1 MAGGAG
7 YELTRSDLI
16 EQLRE
21 QLSFIAASGQAFDQG
36 SEGEA
41 KRLAVTIRILLHDT
55 GVSTSLLAH
64 LGAKDRISYLDTSE
78 PINPANLAA
87 TPGLVAMQMSNEG
100 MTYVARLE
108 DGPTTPP
115 RWVPFQKWWEDPV
128 TKDSHGE
135 LFSRKDYVLT
145 MSNKEG
151 GAHVDHSLDARY
163 ADLTRNNSLG
173 WVIET
178 HGEAAKPVEHN
189 PALPS
194 VRQIAYEVEQTLR
207 QHPLKLRLS

>member
-7 YELTRSDLI
+7 YQLTRSDLI
-16 EQLRE
+16 EQLGE
-21 QLSFIAASGQAFDQG
+21 QLSFIAASGRAFDQG

-41 KRLAVTIRILLHDT
+41 KRLAVAVRILLHDT
-55 GVSTSLLAH
+55 GVSTSVLAH
-64 LGAKDRISYLDTSE
+64 LGLKEKISYLDTSE
-78 PINPANLAA
+78 PINPLNLAA
-87 TPGLVAMQMSNEG
+87 TPGLVAIQMSNEG
-100 MTYVARLE
+100 MTYVARLD

-115 RWVPFQKWWEDPV
+115 RWVPFRKWWEDPV

-145 MSNKEG
+145 MSNREG
-151 GAHVDHSLDARY
+151 GAHVDHSLDVRY
-163 ADLTRNNSLG
+163 ANLTRNNSLG
-173 WVIET
+173 WILET

-194 VRQIAYEVEQTLR
+194 VRQIAYAVEQTLS
-207 QHPLKLRLS
+207 QHPLKLGLS